1 MPMDPKDVEL
11 LLQSRRSIRKY
22 RDTLPPE
29 RWLEAMVRC
38 ALHAPSPSNSQPVR
52 FVRFTSLESRHR
64 LQNMMDETRKS
75 FVDRIADQPD
85 FKRLRNI
92 VNFAYRHSVF
102 MFDAP
107 ILMAAGT
114 TAEPSGLTR
123 HLSRAGLIC
132 GQQKEHSDLDISLG
146 LAVKGFALKAHSL
159 GLGTCI
165 LTAPLHFIPDLDQ
178 VLPHKELQL
187 KCFLTVGFPEQTLK
201 RPPRKEATD
210 IYWEI

>member
-1 MPMDPKDVEL
+1 MDPKDVEL

-22 RDTLPPE
+22 RDTPPPD
-29 RWLEAMVRC
+29 RWLEAMIRC

-52 FVRFTSLESRHR
+52 FVRFTSSESRHR
-64 LQNMMDETRKS
+64 LQHMMDEARKS
-75 FVDRIADQPD
+75 FLARIAEYAD

-92 VNFAYRHSVF
+92 INFTYRHSVF

-114 TAEPSGLTR
+114 TAEPSGLTG

-132 GQQKEHSDLDISLG
+132 GQKKDNSDLDISLG

-165 LTAPLHFIPDLDQ
+165 LTAPLHFISDLDQ
-178 VLPHKELQL
+178 VLPHKKLQI
-187 KCFLTVGFPEQTLK
+187 KCFLTVGFPEHTPKQ
-201 RPPRKEATD
+201 PPRKAATD
-210 IYWEI
+210 IYREI